1 MTQNSSKK
9 NSTSIVPALIG
20 IIAAMLLVMMDTTIM
35 NVAIPKLQGAF
46 HTDLSKM
53 QWSITGY
60 TLALAAIIP
69 LAGYFSDRFS
79 NKKMMLFSII
89 GFTVSSFLCSLADTT
104 NQLIFFRV
112 LQGLT
117 GGMIAPIGMALIFAM
132 APPEKRG
139 SIMGI
144 LGIPVLI
151 SPILGPIFSGF
162 VLDYITW
169 KWIFLLNV
177 PIGIIAYFICLK
189 VLPKEIGKKESKLDI
204 IGAILSPIAFVGII
218 YSINHGSD
226 NSFTDVGTLI
236 PLLISVIAL
245 ILFIFREL
253 KAKDP
258 IIVIS
263 AFKSKEFS
271 KGYIVQ
277 QLNQFTVFG
286 AMFLI
291 PIFLQNAK
299 GLSSL
304 ESGFAMMPQAVI
316 TFIGVIIG
324 GRLLDKFGAKSSVLP
339 GIIFEIISI
348 ISMIALDSSS
358 SLILWIMTFCL
369 LGLGQGLV
377 QMQIGTHIMEAAPPK
392 TINRITP
399 LTNTSMQLF
408 NSISIAIIS
417 SIYSNS
423 MKNNALMTSFDHT
436 FYLLLGVAIVGCLG
450 ATLLS
455 SKKAKTTN

>member
-1 MTQNSSKK
+1 
-9 NSTSIVPALIG
+9 
-20 IIAAMLLVMMDTTIM
+20 
-35 NVAIPKLQGAF
+35 
-46 HTDLSKM
+46 
-53 QWSITGY
+53 
-60 TLALAAIIP
+60 
-69 LAGYFSDRFS
+69 
-79 NKKMMLFSII
+79 MMLFSII

-169 KWIFLLNV
+169 EWIFLLNV

-204 IGAILSPIAFVGII
+204 IGAILTPIAFVGII
-218 YSINHGSD
+218 YSINHGSY

-245 ILFIFREL
+245 ILVIFREL

-277 QLNQFTVFG
+277 
-286 AMFLI
+286 
-291 PIFLQNAK
+291 
-299 GLSSL
+299 
-304 ESGFAMMPQAVI
+304 
-316 TFIGVIIG
+316 
-324 GRLLDKFGAKSSVLP
+324 
-339 GIIFEIISI
+339 
-348 ISMIALDSSS
+348 
-358 SLILWIMTFCL
+358 
-369 LGLGQGLV
+369 
-377 QMQIGTHIMEAAPPK
+377 
-392 TINRITP
+392 
-399 LTNTSMQLF
+399 
-408 NSISIAIIS
+408 
-417 SIYSNS
+417 
-423 MKNNALMTSFDHT
+423 
-436 FYLLLGVAIVGCLG
+436 
-450 ATLLS
+450 
-455 SKKAKTTN
+455 